1 MTNQAALSVWN
12 TNDLRNPHCLAD
24 KQKRVQKMFG
34 DLAGAYDLVNHVL
47 SLNLDR
53 RWRKKTVELMNL
65 QPGQRVADL
74 CCGTGDLVGSIIK
87 ARGDLSQII
96 GVDFAQP
103 MLHQA
108 IKKYSRSAGST
119 FHDNPKIPIPKWLC
133 SNAEKTCL
141 QDHYFDRICC
151 AFGVRNMQ
159 NHEKFLR
166 EIYRLLKPGGRAAIL
181 EFALPTNRPLRW
193 AYQCYFRLVLPL
205 VGSIISLDRNR
216 SYHYLAGSVCSFP
229 APEELK
235 KYFIQAGFGRVEAVP
250 MSGGIVVAYLADKK

>member
-12 TNDLRNPHCLAD
+12 TNDFRNPHRLAD

-34 DLAGAYDLVNHVL
+34 DLAGAYDLVNHIL

-74 CCGTGDLVGSIIK
+74 CCGTGDLVGDVIK
-87 ARGDLSQII
+87 AENNLAQII

-103 MLHQA
+103 MLHRA
-108 IKKYSRSAGST
+108 IKKYSRPTKST
-119 FHDNPKIPIPKWLC
+119 SNKNHKIPNLKWLC
-133 SNAEKTCL
+133 SDAQMTCL
-141 QDHYFDRICC
+141 QNHYFDRICC

-159 NHEKFLR
+159 NPLKFLC
-166 EIYRLLKPGGRAAIL
+166 EIHRLLKPGGQAAIL
-181 EFALPTNRPLRW
+181 EFAMPKNLPLRW
-193 AYQCYFRLVLPL
+193 AYQCYFRLVLPMI
-205 VGSIISLDRNR
+205 GSMISLDRNR

-229 APEELK
+229 APAELK
-235 KYFIQAGFGRVEAVP
+235 EYFIQAGFCRVEAVP
-250 MSGGIVVAYLADKK
+250 MSGGIVIAYLADKK